1 LSVKTISLSGH
12 FDLIRESSRIKSK
25 CSDKEIKFD
34 VEKIKIRSLF
44 WWFTYYTPYIINFKY
59 LNSIE
64 HFKPKW
70 HLKRRIKEINQR
82 EKGSH

>member
-1 LSVKTISLSGH
+1 MIFTNKT
-12 FDLIRESSRIKSK
+12 KYP
-25 CSDKEIKFD
+25 DKEIKFEE
-34 VEKIKIRSLF
+34 EKIKIKSAVCLVF
-44 WWFTYYTPYIINFKY
+44 CGALTPYKINFKY

-70 HLKRRIKEINQR
+70 HLKRKIKEINQR